1 MKGFTMKKFLTIFAA
16 AAAAFAVNAETFN
29 LEPPMPTLTEE
40 WRNGSMT
47 GKNSCS
53 GKINGKLYK
62 DVYHFWYLKKGV
74 TPDTA
79 ELAPLNAISPD
90 SKGAKLWEKHTPIL
104 AAGVKENGVFTF
116 PALQKNSMVTINT
129 KFTFGMAYG
138 VKNPFDSEVI
148 CYVEGRLW
156 HNEEAKIYV
165 CKMDKDNKLTVIVED
180 NNPDAVE
187 NIMQKYKDGRKS
199 NRHYM
204 KLQTEVKLLPGEFV
218 VIIGTRPDFNGK
230 YASKSVGTFR
240 IDGWGKAWNPI
251 FVFEK

>member
-1 MKGFTMKKFLTIFAA
+1 MKGFTMKKLLTIFAA
-16 AAAAFAVNAETFN
+16 ASAVFAANAETFN

-138 VKNPFDSEVI
+138 VMKKQKSMSANAIPKANLPYWSKTTIPMPWKTSCKNIKTAE
-148 CYVEGRLW
+148 
-156 HNEEAKIYV
+156 
-165 CKMDKDNKLTVIVED
+165 
-180 NNPDAVE
+180 NPTA
-187 NIMQKYKDGRKS
+187 
-199 NRHYM
+199 
-204 KLQTEVKLLPGEFV
+204 
-218 VIIGTRPDFNGK
+218 II
-230 YASKSVGTFR
+230 
-240 IDGWGKAWNPI
+240 
-251 FVFEK
+251 